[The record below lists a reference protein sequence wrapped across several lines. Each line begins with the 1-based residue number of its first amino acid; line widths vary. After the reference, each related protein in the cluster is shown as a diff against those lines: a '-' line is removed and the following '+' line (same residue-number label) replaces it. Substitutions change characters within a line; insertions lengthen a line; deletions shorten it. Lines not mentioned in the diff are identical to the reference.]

1 MSQRT
6 LGPPG
11 TADLKVRTSGHGPAK
26 AGHYVRGDVTYEGML
41 RTRGC
46 YVRGYVTYEEVSF
59 TTYSERPYHP
69 LGWSYTDGSSPMSLG
84 LSGPR
89 PRAPHSSVDRL
100 LL

>member
-6 LGPPG
+6 LGPARHGGPEG
-11 TADLKVRTSGHGPAK
+11 PHFRHGPAK
-26 AGHYVRGDVTYEGML
+26 AGHYVRADVTYEGML